1 MAKITL
7 WVGDGSLSSSITTL
21 MDAFSIADLWHK
33 ALVPD
38 SKEDLFDTQIVTT
51 DGRPVTAY
59 GNIRISA
66 HGAAAD
72 VKETDCVVVS
82 PILPSITPVPENL
95 PGLSRQLRALR
106 KNGTTLATVC
116 TGTFVLA
123 EMGLLDGKRATTN
136 WQYARMFRKRYPRVR
151 LESSYMLTE
160 DDNIICAGAATAVY
174 NLALH
179 LIRRFGSQHL
189 ASVCAKALLVDP
201 NRISQAPYA
210 TAMPLRHHGDDQ
222 VLTAQ
227 AMIEKKYA
235 AIDTIDDLARD
246 VGISPRHFK
255 RRFKKATGELPLKYL
270 QRVRVEAAK
279 EMLETTRKSID
290 KITWA
295 VGYKDVS
302 SFCRLFK
309 QHTQISPRS
318 YRDKFYIQVP
328 W

>member
-7 WVGDGSLSSSITTL
+7 WVGDGSLASSITTL
-21 MDAFSIADLWHK
+21 MDAFSIAGLWQK

-38 SKEDLFDTQIVTT
+38 SKGDLFDTQIVTT

-66 HGAAAD
+66 HSAAAD

-82 PILPSITPVPENL
+82 PILPSITPVPDDL
-95 PGLSRQLRALR
+95 PGLSRRLRALR
-106 KNGTTLATVC
+106 ENGTTLATVC

-136 WQYARMFRKRYPRVR
+136 WQYARMFRKRYPKVR